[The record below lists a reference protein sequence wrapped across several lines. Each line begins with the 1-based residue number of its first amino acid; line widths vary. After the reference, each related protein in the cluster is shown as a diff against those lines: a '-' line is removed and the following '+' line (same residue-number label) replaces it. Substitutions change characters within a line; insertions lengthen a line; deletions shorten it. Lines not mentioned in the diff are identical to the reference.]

1 MCIHAIEHY
10 KGVFQSSLA
19 LLYDSK
25 KGFSHLPF
33 RISFTPEQLQK
44 RFIEHPE
51 RHGRSC
57 VPHRLVFGNDQ
68 QEHDDRLY
76 AVMKRLE
83 EAGLT
88 LNHAKCEFRKS
99 YVKFLSQVFT
109 KDGVQSDPEKVP
121 AIINMREPTCVSE
134 VC

>member
-1 MCIHAIEHY
+1 M
-10 KGVFQSSLA
+10 
-19 LLYDSK
+19 
-25 KGFSHLPF
+25 
-33 RISFTPEQLQK
+33 
-44 RFIEHPE
+44 
-51 RHGRSC
+51 
-57 VPHRLVFGNDQ
+57 PHRLVFGKDQ

-88 LNHAKCEFRKS
+88 LNHVKCEFRKS

-121 AIINMREPTCVSE
+121 AIINTREPTCVSE
-134 VC
+134 VCQYLGMANQLRKSTPHLTNKTKPLGDLLSKKNQ